1 MSQDS
6 VESQLEKLGI
16 QLPPAPA
23 GVGAYVPVIRMGNFV
38 VTSGQLP
45 WKGDKFLHSGKIGGE
60 LSIDQG
66 YAAARQCAI
75 NAIAQLKAAL
85 GDLEK
90 VRQIVRLEGFVH
102 CATGFRDH
110 PLVLNGASELLN
122 TVFGERGKHTRV
134 ALGIA
139 DMPLNAP
146 VQIVVWAEVS

>member
-1 MSQDS
+1 MSKLA
-6 VESQLEKLGI
+6 VEAALEKLGV

-23 GVGAYVPVIRMGNFV
+23 AVGAYATVMRTGNLV

-45 WKGDKFLHSGKIGGE
+45 WVGDKFLHSGKIGGE
-60 LSIDQG
+60 LTVDQG
-66 YAAARQCAI
+66 YAAARQCAL
-75 NAIAQLKAAL
+75 NALAQLKSCL

-102 CATGFRDH
+102 CATGFREH
-110 PLVLNGASELLN
+110 PLVLNGASDLLN
-122 TVFGERGKHTRV
+122 AVFGERGKHTRV

-146 VQIVVWAEVS
+146 VQIVVWAEVG